1 MDAQLPS
8 RLVAH
13 LVAAG
18 HQAVH
23 TRDLPQG
30 NRTSDDQI
38 AAISDRESSVVI
50 TKDGDFATSY
60 HLSGK
65 PRKLLLIT
73 TGNLPNGSLFRLIDS
88 NLQEVVEALEKY
100 KFVELSRSRLTVHD

>member
-13 LVAAG
+13 LIAAS

-23 TRDLPQG
+23 TRELPQG
-30 NRTSDDQI
+30 NRTSDEQI
-38 AAISDRESSVVI
+38 AAIADRESSVVV
-50 TKDGDFATSY
+50 TKDGDFATSH

-65 PRKLLLIT
+65 PRRLWLIT
-73 TGNLPNGSLFRLIDS
+73 TGNLPNDSLFRLIDR
-88 NLQEVVEALEKY
+88 NLQGVVEALEKY
-100 KFVELSRSRLTVHD
+100 NFVELSRSRLTVHD